1 MTPPS
6 DQHLRGLL
14 EIRTAIAAFEHA
26 GERDARKLGLTHV
39 QHHALLAVR
48 ADTHDVGPRVGD
60 LAKVLS
66 IASPTAVELIARMV
80 AGGLLTRVP
89 DQEDRRSSRLRVT
102 PRGERLMTK
111 LSEQHLPQLR
121 DLTHRG
127 AELLED

>member
-1 MTPPS
+1 MTS
-6 DQHLRGLL
+6 LTEEHISGLL

-26 GERDARKLGLTHV
+26 GERDARLLGLTHV

-48 ADTHDVGPRVGD
+48 ADTHDIGPRVAD

-80 AGGLLTRVP
+80 AAGLLTRVP
-89 DQEDRRSSRLRVT
+89 DQDDRRSSRLRVT

-111 LSEQHLPQLR
+111 LSERHLPQLR
-121 DLTHRG
+121 DLTNRG
-127 AELLED
+127 AALLDD